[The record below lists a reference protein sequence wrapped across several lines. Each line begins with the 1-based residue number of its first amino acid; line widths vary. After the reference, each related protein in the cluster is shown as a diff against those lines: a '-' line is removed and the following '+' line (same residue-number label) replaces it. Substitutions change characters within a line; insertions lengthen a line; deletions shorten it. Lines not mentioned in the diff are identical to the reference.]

1 MSVAPEPGLQLA
13 EGRRLRLGDQP
24 GPDVVTVGVP
34 PVQAGPGGLH
44 HHLVPHGDRPALLL
58 LPGLDPLQLVLQ
70 HGRAGGVPDWQ
81 SLGVVV
87 SLSVLALAHTG
98 RAGSPRPPLA
108 SWRQLRGRRRRRRRG
123 HGGAGRGDVGV
134 LQGGGGGQDRGNINW
149 NLDTSTSTGALN
161 LEINQNSI
169 ELKSIQSRSR
179 HLNWDVSSS
188 VISGLTVADAAV
200 LELMI

>member
-108 SWRQLRGRRRRRRRG
+108 SWRQLRGRRRRG

-134 LQGGGGGQDRGNINW
+134 LQGRARGQGLGNINW
-149 NLDTSTSTGALN
+149 NLNTSSIARSLN
-161 LEINQNSI
+161 LEI
-169 ELKSIQSRSR
+169 
-179 HLNWDVSSS
+179 
-188 VISGLTVADAAV
+188 
-200 LELMI
+200 